1 MCLETR
7 EGCATLHKH
16 HKYTQHVS
24 SYTHIPCFLASFS
37 TRCLVEVCLVR
48 FQPRWHQTQHIRWI
62 NSRRN
67 QLLKGRWATRIFNDP
82 AVHLPNDKTRH
93 SIITSCKQTVTIV
106 TIANYDQTEI
116 NPHHC
121 PPQPPQKIPD
131 ATLPLIFSHHLPLPN
146 RGGTS
151 SALRRS
157 CSCSSAALR
166 ASSASRFAKASSTKR
181 CSRSASSA
189 SFGFNSRQVGSNKM
203 VGFIQF

>member
-7 EGCATLHKH
+7 EGRATLHKH

-82 AVHLPNDKTRH
+82 AVLLPKWQNKIQYNYIMQTNCNYSKLSQPNGNKSSSLPPPTKQKKNTH
-93 SIITSCKQTVTIV
+93 IT
-106 TIANYDQTEI
+106 N
-116 NPHHC
+116 
-121 PPQPPQKIPD
+121 
-131 ATLPLIFSHHLPLPN
+131 LP
-146 RGGTS
+146 GVTS
-151 SALRRS
+151 SPYLFP
-157 CSCSSAALR
+157 SS
-166 ASSASRFAKASSTKR
+166 SPT
-181 CSRSASSA
+181 
-189 SFGFNSRQVGSNKM
+189 Q
-203 VGFIQF
+203 